1 MKEFSMVMATARY
14 RQSEIQLSVLER
26 AKKKKTNIASI
37 AEISIKN

>member
-26 AKKKKTNIASI
+26 AKKKTNIASI

>member
-26 AKKKKTNIASI
+26 AKKKNIASI